1 MAESA
6 GVRRRLVV
14 CCDGTWNK
22 PDREGHTTNV
32 VRLVRAVKPETADG
46 IAQIVYY
53 HSGVGTG
60 NFVDR
65 LAGGSTGIGLS
76 ANVRSAYA
84 FIIDNYLDGDEIFLF
99 GFSRGAY
106 TARSVAGLIGH
117 VGLLRKRDMCN
128 FDEVWDYYRLPTD
141 KRDTLENSFLANFP
155 DRVARDQLR
164 IRCIGVWDTVG
175 ALGIPNSGFCSSEF
189 QFHDTNLS
197 PRVDF
202 AFQAL
207 AIDEQR
213 APFIPAIWKTQLTPG
228 QVVEQVWFA
237 GVHSN
242 IGGGYLEH
250 ELSDIAFFWMVSR
263 ISPLLEFDFDY
274 IAAQAY
280 RGRPYSTGKLQ
291 DSFTWAWRLLLHRR
305 RNRKICETDDTER
318 IHESVWMRAYDV
330 NGKPDPAPYRDD
342 AFKAFLKAN
351 ENRKAPISADEQKI
365 LGLMQSTLPEKILP
379 REFGRLSFCD
389 RLVTALGGSG

>member
-1 MAESA
+1 MADGNPA
-6 GVRRRLVV
+6 MRRRLVV

-32 VRLVRAVKPETADG
+32 VRLVRAVKQQTAGG

-53 HSGVGTG
+53 QPGVGTG
-60 NFVDR
+60 NFIDR
-65 LAGGSTGIGLS
+65 LAGGGTGIGLS
-76 ANVRSAYA
+76 ANVRAAYS
-84 FIIDNYLDGDEIFLF
+84 FIVDNYLDGDEIFLF

-128 FDEVWDYYRLPTD
+128 FDEVWDYYRLPRVQ
-141 KRDTLENSFLANFP
+141 RDRLESAFLAKFP
-155 DRVARDQLR
+155 DRVPREQVR

-175 ALGIPNSGFCSSEF
+175 ALGIPHSRFCRSEF

-213 APFIPAIWKTQLTPG
+213 APFVPAIWKTTPTPG
-228 QVVEQVWFA
+228 QTVEQVWFA

-242 IGGGYLEH
+242 IGGG
-250 ELSDIAFFWMVSR
+250 
-263 ISPLLEFDFDY
+263 
-274 IAAQAY
+274 
-280 RGRPYSTGKLQ
+280 
-291 DSFTWAWRLLLHRR
+291 
-305 RNRKICETDDTER
+305 
-318 IHESVWMRAYDV
+318 
-330 NGKPDPAPYRDD
+330 
-342 AFKAFLKAN
+342 
-351 ENRKAPISADEQKI
+351 
-365 LGLMQSTLPEKILP
+365 
-379 REFGRLSFCD
+379 
-389 RLVTALGGSG
+389 